1 LNDAILAFREGIAL
15 EQEAKRSR
23 EETIRR
29 ARSVASQRN
38 LQGDFEIRIK
48 KALEHSHCRDGEWQ
62 YNLGA
67 SYALA
72 GQRQDALM
80 QCKNLR
86 ELGGLDLADDLLEF
100 INECSDELLA
110 NPETKGLLVQILNAR
125 VREVQARIKTWPK
138 SSGILKT
145 RPVTQVR
152 APKAN
157 WVRLSRAN
165 TEVCQGFSLLK
176 GTNMRYLVTFLVCL
190 LIIPLIQMTP
200 SAQTQS
206 PAPKPPDTV
215 YLLKPAHIFDGESA
229 QLHDGWVVLVR
240 GEKIEAVGPASEIK
254 APADAKVIDLPGM
267 TLMPGLI
274 EAHSHVLLH
283 PYSETVWNDQV
294 AREALSLRV
303 ARATNHLR
311 STLMAGFTTI
321 RDLGTEGAGY
331 ADVGLKQAV
340 QQGIIPGPRMVVATR
355 AIVATGSYGPKGYA
369 PEWNVPQG
377 AEEADGSD
385 SLTRVVREQIGKGA
399 DWVKVYA
406 DYRWGAGGLAHAT
419 FTLEELKL
427 AVEVAKSAGIPVSA
441 HATSTE
447 GMRRAI
453 LAGVET
459 IEHGDGGTP
468 EIFRLMK
475 ERGTALCP
483 TLSVASGANIDKKK
497 IVFKQALDAGVTIAS
512 GSDVGVF
519 AHGDNAREI
528 ETMVAWGMPII
539 DALRSATSVDARVL
553 HLEDRVGQVKT
564 GLFADLIAVE
574 GDPTKDIAA
583 LRRVR
588 LIMKNGMIYKQP

>member
-1 LNDAILAFREGIAL
+1 MRSAL
-15 EQEAKRSR
+15 C
-23 EETIRR
+23 
-29 ARSVASQRN
+29 
-38 LQGDFEIRIK
+38 F
-48 KALEHSHCRDGEWQ
+48 
-62 YNLGA
+62 
-67 SYALA
+67 
-72 GQRQDALM
+72 
-80 QCKNLR
+80 
-86 ELGGLDLADDLLEF
+86 F
-100 INECSDELLA
+100 
-110 NPETKGLLVQILNAR
+110 
-125 VREVQARIKTWPK
+125 
-138 SSGILKT
+138 
-145 RPVTQVR
+145 
-152 APKAN
+152 
-157 WVRLSRAN
+157 
-165 TEVCQGFSLLK
+165 
-176 GTNMRYLVTFLVCL
+176 VCL
-190 LIIPLIQMTP
+190 VIICPLIQMTP

-215 YLLKPAHIFDGESA
+215 YLLKSAHIFDGESA

-240 GEKIEAVGPASEIK
+240 GERIEAAGPANEIK
-254 APADAKVIDLPGM
+254 IPAEAKAIELPGM

-274 EAHSHVLLH
+274 DAHSHVLLH

-303 ARATNHLR
+303 ARATNHLH
-311 STLMAGFTTI
+311 STLLAGFTTI

-340 QQGIIPGPRMVVATR
+340 QQGIIPGPRMLVATR

-377 AEEADGSD
+377 AEEADGID
-385 SLTRVVREQIGKGA
+385 GLTRVVREQIGKGA

-447 GMRRAI
+447 GARRAI

-459 IEHGDGGTP
+459 IEHGDGLTP
-468 EIFRLMK
+468 ELFRLMK

-483 TLSVASGANIDKKK
+483 TLSIASGPTIEKKK
-497 IVFKQALDAGVTIAS
+497 IVFKQALAASVTIAS

-528 ETMVAWGMPII
+528 ETMVSWGMPII
-539 DALRSATSVDARVL
+539 DALRSATSIDARVL
-553 HLEDRVGQVKT
+553 HMEDRIGQVKPM
-564 GLFADLIAVE
+564 LFADLIAIE
-574 GDPTKDIAA
+574 GDPTHDISA

-588 LIMKNGMIYKQP
+588 FVMKGGAVYKQP